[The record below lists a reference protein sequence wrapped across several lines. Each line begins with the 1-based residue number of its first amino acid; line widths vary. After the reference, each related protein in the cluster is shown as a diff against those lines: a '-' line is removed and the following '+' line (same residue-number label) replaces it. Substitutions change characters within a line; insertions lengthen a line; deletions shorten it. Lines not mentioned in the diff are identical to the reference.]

1 MSASDY
7 LPIRR
12 IRSTEKVFAHPLAN
26 PLKSVTTSVC
36 EIGDISFANGNMFD
50 SSTQANNN
58 SYSV

>member
-1 MSASDY
+1 LMSASDY

-36 EIGDISFANGNMFD
+36 EIGDIISFANGNKVMP
-50 SSTQANNN
+50 S
-58 SYSV
+58 